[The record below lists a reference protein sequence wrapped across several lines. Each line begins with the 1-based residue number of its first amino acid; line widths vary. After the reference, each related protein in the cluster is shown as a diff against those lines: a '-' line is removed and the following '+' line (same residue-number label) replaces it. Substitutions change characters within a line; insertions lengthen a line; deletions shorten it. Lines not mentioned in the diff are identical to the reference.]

1 MPERIVDLRSDTVT
15 HPTEEM
21 REAMARAPVGDDE
34 YGEDP
39 TVDQLEE
46 RAAAKLGMEAAL
58 YVPSGSMG
66 NRCALITHTSA
77 GQGVFYE
84 TGAHIFARTRR
95 GHAGAAGLRAYPLE
109 GEYGIISSVQLEEA
123 IAAAAVEG
131 VRGGLVCIENSH
143 NFSGGNAWAPSEVE
157 SLAAVVRDRGM
168 RLHMDGARLFNAAI
182 ARGVDAREF
191 ARHVDS
197 VMFCVSK
204 GLSAPVGSLLC
215 GTRAFIDRARDV
227 RKDLGGTMRQAG
239 IIAAAGIVAL
249 ETMVARLAEDQANAR
264 RLYEGLRGLPR
275 IIAEQPPAPTNF
287 VTLDASELGWGSS
300 ELLGRL
306 KEGGVL
312 ANPRPPTRVRLVLHR
327 HIGPEDLQYVVAVMR
342 GLVGVG

>member
-15 HPTEEM
+15 RPTDAM

-39 TVDQLEE
+39 TVNQLEE
-46 RAAAKLGMEAAL
+46 LAAAKLGMEAAL

-66 NRCALITHTSA
+66 NRCALIAHTGA
-77 GQGVFYE
+77 GQGVYYE
-84 TGAHIFARTRR
+84 TGAHIFAKARR
-95 GHAGAAGLRAYPLE
+95 GHAEAAGLRAYPLD
-109 GEYGIISSVQLEEA
+109 GAFGVIAPGQLQEA
-123 IAAAAVEG
+123 VDAAGLEA

-143 NFSGGNAWAPSEVE
+143 NLSGGNAWAPSEVE
-157 SLAAVVRDRGM
+157 ALAAAARARNLK
-168 RLHMDGARLFNAAI
+168 LHMDGARLFNAAV
-182 ARGVDAREF
+182 ARGVEASEF
-191 ARHVDS
+191 TRHADS

-215 GTRAFIDRARDV
+215 GSHAFIDRARDV

-249 ETMVARLAEDQANAR
+249 DTMVPRLAEDQANAK
-264 RLYEGLRGLPR
+264 RLYEGLSCLPR

-287 VTLDASELGWGSS
+287 VTLDGRELGWHSS
-300 ELLGRL
+300 ELLARL

-312 ANPRPPTRVRLVLHR
+312 ANPRPPTRARLVLHR
-327 HIGPEDLQYVVAVMR
+327 HIGLDDLDHVVEVVR
-342 GLVGVG
+342 GLVGAG